1 VLYIKN
7 INTCQHAFITGKE
20 NVTTT
25 TIIRNK
31 CYKFVVVET
40 MFFIYTHTNMINVVK
55 LNKTER
61 EVCGIHTVS
70 CSPAVGV
77 IVLPSGVG
85 ALGSDG
91 GATIVNSDK
100 LTHK

>member
-1 VLYIKN
+1 
-7 INTCQHAFITGKE
+7 
-20 NVTTT
+20 
-25 TIIRNK
+25 
-31 CYKFVVVET
+31 
-40 MFFIYTHTNMINVVK
+40 MINVVK
-55 LNKTER
+55 LSKTER
-61 EVCGIHTVS
+61 EVCGKHTVS